1 MVSISSLRSSSL
13 WPFGDGPTTITADEG
28 LATTLYDRSRDL
40 RLQTV
45 RPYKDTENGLKR
57 GMKLLTALHSPSL
70 KTQLL
75 GLRNRSDPI
84 AFELHYS
91 DDTELLQ
98 SRIAT
103 QTDAQYDLVDRQVD
117 AYYDDSDTREV
128 DPAFLDVRPDQS
140 VAGTVLRLRNR
151 SETDQLRPLKS
162 FRIDADHFDI
172 GPYRS
177 ITKEMTGAAHHA
189 DCDVLVQFVIKP
201 AVSTARWDRLNW
213 WYGIDETIE
222 SITGKADS
230 SSMDWGEIGREIAEP
245 IQQIGL
251 SEKQRR
257 RENRRKRRQRER
269 DEIANQFMP
278 DHSDDVS
285 LPGESS
291 VSKLLGEY
299 RGMRGYHLCVRI
311 LAVSD
316 DVETA
321 RQRVANVA
329 EMFSFFDS
337 RFEQGFESVSLSKRK
352 LNRMLKRAAGRQFA
366 DRKVTLPVD
375 TLAGVA
381 KIPTDLELQQY
392 DYSMSASGMGV
403 PPRTPRVDWGAF
415 GLDRTASQEER
426 QRALLSVTDPSLP
439 IYYGFGTKSGIEAGV
454 EPEILNVHQFVG
466 GSTGMGKTTLL
477 INFFYQ
483 IMQRGHGGLF
493 FDPKGRDA
501 DEIVQIMPE
510 DREDDLVFIDIGSD
524 SEYEIGFNFLEIPL
538 EDPDPE
544 SKEFDSA
551 VSALADD
558 LESLLAQSGGENSQ
572 WGSRM
577 SGVTRAVVRGLA
589 EYQVRTGE
597 PVTMLDMAF
606 LVANDE
612 GREQLH
618 RMMSEE
624 RIEWIQQATHVISE
638 YSQNEL
644 EPLYRRLWEWMFSR
658 TVRSVASHP
667 ETTISIEDIV
677 REGKIVV
684 VRNRSSGE
692 TPKRL
697 IATALIR
704 RLWVAIREQSNRDS
718 VPDPPAFYVVC
729 DEFDKIVSEH
739 SDIHN
744 ILREARAFDFSLT
757 LSAQNL
763 DTGGGDNVGI
773 PESIQ
778 KAIRGNCKTF
788 LSFDPGEDDAV
799 GIARQHSKNIDGE
812 DVAELSKYRIYMRTN
827 NDRDEKTDSYK
838 VRTLLP
844 ATEVLEDVRSEA
856 KTKKLI
862 RQSQERYGQRPRTDE
877 EIREELMVSSGQS
890 PSPDSES
897 DPLEVTDDRRA
908 AVCEAILD
916 ESIIRD
922 NDNGAVRVD
931 HCRDRIRKYHDDPE
945 SLEHNSQVDALID
958 AMPTG
963 DEDGLIER
971 REDDDGTIWLR
982 TTDNGKRNIF
992 YTGNSPTS
1000 GGLKHRELLK
1010 DSYEPLMKLDG
1021 RVTLPE
1027 QDGKTMPDGWLS
1039 LAATPLGEIDA
1050 DALSEREQRVVMENF
1065 VDEFPLL
1072 SRVALGQEIV
1082 ADPSQATGELFPTE
1096 VLDVDSQGIA
1106 LEAESSTGDS
1116 NPFQTALNVA
1126 RTVNKGQRCLLLA
1139 RPDVAEKVWNTLTDP
1154 PYYSEKSND
1163 KTGVQILY
1171 NGGNLTIDGEQILR
1185 PTVSKEV
1192 KQDYTI
1198 WKRDPRTGDLIC
1210 GDTGG
1215 TVHHRFENAQAV
1227 FSKPDAYPET
1237 LPEGADV
1244 PDDLTNVKTPFI
1256 VERMFNSGGIP
1267 DQDEWDVIEVPAG
1280 AADLAD
1286 LSIYEDGESIALN
1299 EWEEWHREQQQAARE
1314 QAIEALASRKGK
1326 NEAVANDD

>member
-13 WPFGDGPTTITADEG
+13 WPFGDGPTTITADDG

-45 RPYKDTENGLKR
+45 RPYKNTENGLKR

-98 SRIAT
+98 PRIAT

-117 AYYDDSDTREV
+117 AYYDDSNTREV

-151 SETDQLRPLKS
+151 GETDQLRPLKS

-311 LAVSD
+311 IAVSD
-316 DVETA
+316 DAETA

-375 TLAGVA
+375 TLAGIA

-415 GLDRTASQEER
+415 GLDRTASQEDR

-510 DREDDLVFIDIGSD
+510 DREDDLVFIDIGAD
-524 SEYEIGFNFLEIPL
+524 SEFEVGFNFLEIPL
-538 EDPDPE
+538 ENPDSE

-606 LVANDE
+606 LVADDE

-638 YSQNEL
+638 YSESDL

-704 RLWVAIREQSNRDS
+704 RLWVAIREQSNRDG
-718 VPDPPAFYVVC
+718 PDPPAFYVVC

-788 LSFDPGEDDAV
+788 LSFDPGEDDAT

-827 NDRDEKTDSYK
+827 NNRDEKTDSYK
-838 VRTLLP
+838 VRTLFP

-877 EIREELMVSSGQS
+877 EIREELMVSGGQS
-890 PSPDSES
+890 PSTDAES

-922 NDNGAVRVD
+922 TDNGAVRVD

-971 REDDDGTIWLR
+971 WEDNNGTIWLR
-982 TTDNGKRNIF
+982 TTDNGKRSIF

-1065 VDEFPLL
+1065 VDEYPML

-1082 ADPSQATGELFPTE
+1082 ADPSQATGEAFPTE
-1096 VLDVDSQGIA
+1096 VVERRGIA

-1116 NPFQTALNVA
+1116 NPFQTCLNVA
-1126 RTVNKGQRCLLLA
+1126 RVVNSGQRCLLLA
-1139 RPDVAEKVWNTLTDP
+1139 RPDTASSVWNTFTSP
-1154 PYYSEKSND
+1154 PYYSQKSNE
-1163 KTGVQILY
+1163 KAGEQLLY
-1171 NGGNLTIDGEQILR
+1171 NGGDLNIDGEQILR
-1185 PTVSKEV
+1185 PSDAERTV
-1192 KQDYTI
+1192 
-1198 WKRDPRTGDLIC
+1198 WKHDPESGEYIC
-1210 GDTGG
+1210 EGSDG
-1215 TVHHRFENAQAV
+1215 TVYYRFESANAV
-1227 FSKPDAYPET
+1227 FSDVDAYPET
-1237 LPEGADV
+1237 LPKDADV
-1244 PDDLTNVKTPFI
+1244 PNDMTGVKVPFI
-1256 VERMFNSGGIP
+1256 ASRMFDSGEIP

-1280 AADLAD
+1280 ATEPSD
-1286 LSIYEDGESIALN
+1286 LSIYEEGEAIPLD
-1299 EWEEWHREQQQAARE
+1299 EWQERETTPEDVLEELSGFRENGQGTE
-1314 QAIEALASRKGK
+1314 T
-1326 NEAVANDD
+1326 VANDD